1 MSLLNQCIKIILLL
15 SAALLSTSA
24 QTRFSGLREQ
34 LNARTASTSGRIG
47 VAVID
52 LQTGDTLSVRGAERF
67 PMQSV
72 FKFHVALAMLKQVD
86 RGKFS
91 LSSSV
96 PVLPGE
102 IRGGTWSPLRE
113 KYTASVTAI
122 PLDEMLRATVAQSDN
137 NGCDIL
143 FRLLGGPA
151 AVDSIV
157 RSFGVPGIAIV
168 GTEMDMSRDSML
180 QYRNFSTPF
189 AMARLLQRWV
199 KDSILS
205 SKSTAYLW
213 DVMTRTSTGP
223 KRLKGKLPKGT
234 VLAHKTGSSGENAA
248 GIAAATNDSG
258 ILVLPDGRRVAVAVF
273 VSDSPASETEREGVI
288 ADVAKIVWESY

>member
-1 MSLLNQCIKIILLL
+1 MKILRTIASGILLL
-15 SAALLSTSA
+15 AVCASA
-24 QTRFSGLREQ
+24 QSRFSGLRDA
-34 LNARTASTSGRIG
+34 LNARVASTPGRIG

-52 LQTGDTLSVRGAERF
+52 LQTGDTVTVRGSERF

-86 RGKFS
+86 RGIFS
-91 LSSSV
+91 LKNSV
-96 PVLPGE
+96 TVLPGE

-113 KYTASVTAI
+113 KYPAPITVL

-151 AVDSIV
+151 RVDSIV
-157 RSFGVPGIAIV
+157 RSFGVEGVAIV
-168 GTEMDMSRDSML
+168 GTELDMSRDSLL
-180 QYRNFSTPF
+180 QYRNYSTPL
-189 AMARLLQRWV
+189 AMARLLKRWA

-205 SKSTAYLW
+205 RTSTVYLW
-213 DVMTRTSTGP
+213 DVMTGTTTGP
-223 KRLKGKLPKGT
+223 KRLKGKLPAGT
-234 VLAHKTGSSGENAA
+234 VVAHKTGSSGTNAA

-273 VSDSPASETEREGVI
+273 VSDSPASEAEREGVI
-288 ADVAKIVWESY
+288 ADVAKLVWDSSR